1 MPIPAKIDFWSS
13 DINIFIQ
20 QKKSWH
26 QRSLIRTLFCTSM
39 LLIIT
44 ILLPSLS
51 NLRIVQQ
58 RLQRGCTAGKRCS
71 LRLGNIKD
79 WGCLW
84 LEGLA
89 LIRMC
94 PFEVVD
100 TKTRRMTVKHLRCI
114 MEEVAGS
121 VKGVQCTRTKNLA
134 AVQTCYVRIQS
145 WVA

>member
-1 MPIPAKIDFWSS
+1 MKNNRYVSRLLID
-13 DINIFIQ
+13 IFIQ

-44 ILLPSLS
+44 ILLLS
-51 NLRIVQQ
+51 ICNLRVVQQ
-58 RLQRGCTAGKRCS
+58 RLQRGCAAGKRCS

-79 WGCLW
+79 WRLLE

-94 PFEVVD
+94 PFEVED
-100 TKTRRMTVKHLRCI
+100 RRTRSMRVKHLRCI

-121 VKGVQCTRTKNLA
+121 VKGVQCTRTENLA
-134 AVQTCYVRIQS
+134 AVQTCYVRIQC
-145 WVA
+145 WIA

>member
-1 MPIPAKIDFWSS
+1 MTNIRYFSRLLID
-13 DINIFIQ
+13 IFIQ

-26 QRSLIRTLFCTSM
+26 QRSLIRSLFCNLM

-44 ILLPSLS
+44 ILLLSLS

-58 RLQRGCTAGKRCS
+58 RLQRGCAGGKRCS

-79 WGCLW
+79 WRW
-84 LEGLA
+84 LKGLA

-94 PFEVVD
+94 PFEVGD
-100 TKTRRMTVKHLRCI
+100 TKTRRMRVKHLRCI

-121 VKGVQCTRTKNLA
+121 VKGVQCTRTQNLA

>member
-1 MPIPAKIDFWSS
+1 
-13 DINIFIQ
+13 
-20 QKKSWH
+20 
-26 QRSLIRTLFCTSM
+26 M

-44 ILLPSLS
+44 VLLLSLS

-58 RLQRGCTAGKRCS
+58 RLQRGRAAGKRCS

-79 WGCLW
+79 WRW
-84 LEGLA
+84 LERLA

-100 TKTRRMTVKHLRCI
+100 RKTRSMTVKHLRRI

-121 VKGVQCTRTKNLA
+121 VKGVLCTRTQNLA
-134 AVQTCYVRIQS
+134 AVETCYVRIQS